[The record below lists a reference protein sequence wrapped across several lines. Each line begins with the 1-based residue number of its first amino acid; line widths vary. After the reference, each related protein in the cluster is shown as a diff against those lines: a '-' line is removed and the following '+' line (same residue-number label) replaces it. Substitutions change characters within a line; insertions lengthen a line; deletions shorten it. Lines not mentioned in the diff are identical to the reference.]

1 MTKRQMEKAG
11 AIIKDYG
18 MAEEFKCMEYLKAL
32 EWIKGGVLACNF
44 DKARRELADIYEETE
59 EEAAKYENYKVWDQ
73 YCHVMAM
80 MAGRVKYLA

>member
-18 MAEEFKCMEYLKAL
+18 MSEEWKCMKYTEAL
-32 EWIKGGVLACNF
+32 NWIKGGILACYF
-44 DKARRELADIYEETE
+44 DTARRELADIYEETE
-59 EEAAKYENYKVWDQ
+59 EEAEKYEDYEVWKQ